1 LAGKRLLSKPTTIK
15 PDKPTDTPVPKHGV
29 DPLELER
36 TYVLAQ
42 RIYRALPTITEA
54 QLREYFLSQSAMRAA
69 SYTMF
74 KQLTARETTVSEFAG
89 ISLVNDTTIALRAAE
104 YTEQEQLAILGELKS
119 KLDVLSKQAVLEKK
133 AKAEIKTTGEVK
145 TNQVNSQA
153 ATNQGNSQDKYD
165 GKSDPETTQQA
176 KVQETNAAS
185 SNAASSKQAFRQ
197 AFKDALLKK
206 KLQRRHK

>member
-15 PDKPTDTPVPKHGV
+15 PDKPTDAPVPKHGV

-145 TNQVNSQA
+145 TNQVNL
-153 ATNQGNSQDKYD
+153 QDNYD

-176 KVQETNAAS
+176 KVQET
-185 SNAASSKQAFRQ
+185 NAASSKQAFRQ